1 MNGPSLPNNYV
12 PLVDSNDSEVD
23 QLPPH
28 QQIHSSH
35 SRPSS
40 SSTERNSLTRQKS
53 LQRSNCSI
61 KTSCS
66 YRSQSTVNTLC
77 SRHTKSR
84 HNSISNTS
92 RRSVSSDPN
101 QPLATEN
108 LEYFVNSG
116 QTHLHQHSNRS
127 HHPQHALLNRRQ
139 SQQESIVHSSLSR
152 NSSVKSTQ
160 SFNNPE
166 YFYGSNNA
174 LNRCSCTNSKS
185 SLNIKTASTSR
196 EHLMASV
203 EDQQQK
209 NINEIEELYHYTRI
223 DRPPR
228 KLSTPPPPLP
238 HKQNELLIKQLTSM
252 EPDHESSSYADSST
266 TLTSDQP
273 PARVTNGIPN
283 GIPREEELYN
293 TTTTISENSYAS
305 INQPGPAKRSQS
317 IYNSPYDYKHYD
329 GTVAGPRPSTS
340 KASSLKVLTPSKF
353 TVESYTLP
361 LHRRHRSCGS
371 TDSFDDISI
380 PEYFHS
386 PSRIKWNFLTGLP
399 DRSRSQSQVGSR
411 SSNNEFK
418 TDNEED
424 IEDAMAKEKKQH
436 VCKIDEIL
444 RKESSPFSPDSSSQ
458 PSRSRDK
465 TVSIWRTN
473 GGDDCNAM
481 IFHHD
486 SEVVENCCKSYFPVD
501 ESSAT
506 TSLSGCKEKE
516 ESHSQEV
523 SCHDENCQILCHC
536 DGEECEGLYTGSCP
550 SDCSYNK
557 HEKEE
562 SKEDNEVYEFELCTK
577 ENCEYLLQSSSQL
590 PQPSS
595 PSPQLPFLN
604 NQIDKEYLSNISKN
618 KSISMKHNKLKPS
631 KRSIKKGSISTSAS
645 MSSLKNDE
653 FLMLNQ
659 LNFANFIK
667 KDSKN
672 TNHNVNLK
680 KTSNSSSMTSLNTHS
695 NNNNVNHNSRNKLE
709 HPQQP
714 LNIRSL
720 LLASSTTSARS
731 AAYTNLSIPNLA
743 EQPSSSHTTEL
754 ASTVHNVISTNF
766 SNGCQFINNDITNSS
781 NLSNS
786 NSNDHSSF
794 HHSIINSN
802 DSNYNDIMERPRS
815 RRRYDPLNMNGIIR
829 GARKR
834 ARKYVNSFWPKEE
847 DHQ

>member
-1 MNGPSLPNNYV
+1 MNGHSLPNNYV

-28 QQIHSSH
+28 PPSHSSH

-127 HHPQHALLNRRQ
+127 VHPQHALLNRRQ

-166 YFYGSNNA
+166 YFYGSNNT

-196 EHLMASV
+196 EHLMAV

-238 HKQNELLIKQLTSM
+238 QKQIDIIKQFASM
-252 EPDHESSSYADSST
+252 EPDPESSSYAESST

-273 PARVTNGIPN
+273 PPRMTNGIPK
-283 GIPREEELYN
+283 GSTREEELYN

-305 INQPGPAKRSQS
+305 INQPGPAKHVQS

-411 SSNNEFK
+411 TSNEFK
-418 TDNEED
+418 TDNEEEE
-424 IEDAMAKEKKQH
+424 EDAMAKEKKQH

-473 GGDDCNAM
+473 GGDDCNAI

-486 SEVVENCCKSYFPVD
+486 SEVVENCCKNFFPVD

-516 ESHSQEV
+516 EEKEEEKEDSQEA
-523 SCHDENCQILCHC
+523 SCHDQNCQILCHC
-536 DGEECEGLYTGSCP
+536 DGEECEGLYAGSCP

-557 HEKEE
+557 NEKEE

-590 PQPSS
+590 PESSS

-631 KRSIKKGSISTSAS
+631 KRSHKKGTISTSAS

-680 KTSNSSSMTSLNTHS
+680 KTSNSSSMTSLTHS
-695 NNNNVNHNSRNKLE
+695 NNNNVNHNSRSKLQ
-709 HPQQP
+709 HPQHQQP

-720 LLASSTTSARS
+720 LLASSTPSARS

-743 EQPSSSHTTEL
+743 EQSTSSLTEL
-754 ASTVHNVISTNF
+754 ASSVHNVISTNF

-781 NLSNS
+781 NISNS
-786 NSNDHSSF
+786 NSNDHS
-794 HHSIINSN
+794 SIINSN
-802 DSNYNDIMERPRS
+802 DSNYNNILERSHS
-815 RRRYDPLNMNGIIR
+815 RRQYDPLNMNGIIR